1 MSQRQESQKQ
11 LNQQYSYNSG
21 TTFDGPSYI
30 SQSQV
35 NLDKVKL
42 FERISY
48 SIDQL
53 SDCVLDYLNA
63 NVQQASLQ
71 AYAKGYSKQDIN
83 QIKNLLHAT
92 VGNYVVETVKYDD
105 QFNKENQRSSSN
117 QSNHLFSNRFSQ
129 SNNEFDEACSTQM
142 PTSKHT
148 FTNRPL
154 SSINQ
159 NQFFTEYQPDEYVL
173 HQEIE
178 KLNDIINQMQQEKE
192 WMQNQIHEMQYEDI
206 ISLKQER
213 QTFEEMKAYLADYI
227 VNFKKSFL
235 CVQLNSQKASD
246 IVQSDLFNELYD
258 ILTTT
263 ENNWKNSQFSKKIS
277 FNYKDDTRLQ
287 NLTWKRRRNLLQDGV
302 EIAQLK
308 RRSNS
313 VDFTYNVPKVKNE
326 KLSDLNEKIIDQQQ
340 KLKEAECQ
348 KEIEFSIF
356 HTFLRQFTQ
365 NNFVESLENKICIEN
380 QRELIEKQQEIISQQ
395 EQLQQNQEQN
405 EIQINQNNQIE
416 IQNCNQQNHLFD
428 DNGDSPIFSH
438 LRGCQKQQ
446 NAKEQIQF
454 ESQNNQIDSNEEKFD
469 FKNDINFNNNFR
481 KSNEFNSVQRI
492 KCDSMLE
499 KDDKVVFTLQ
509 NEDEEQQ
516 SQQINNTLKN
526 NVRRQNKAI
535 SDLPLQ
541 IQSMKF
547 SGNSNEEVNNN
558 NSIQISNNI
567 INIPNNNMN
576 FTIGNDQSDFL
587 HNNIDPSFNQE
598 INNISCINKLEDE
611 PQQIIDF
618 LGTLEQKPTS
628 RFMCQSSFKKQ
639 AIRQSLNVNNYKQNQ
654 NDLKNYFNETGQ
666 QVCDQMNNEFIALD
680 QIQINNNQENLNQCF
695 QNYNNVHSQSDL
707 NEVNVRNPFKGGFKN
722 NQNKNKKAILMSFN
736 NKEDIMKN
744 CNQDQQE
751 DEQNEKSKIESFM
764 NENFDDVNNS
774 LNLEDIEQIEE
785 LCEQNLNQQNQVK
798 KVKNLKNIDLPKL
811 DLSTINCTDQ
821 IKNMRMTMGQ
831 QFMNN
836 QSLAALQ
843 ISSTKSQQNQFANP
857 QSLFNMISPIHSTQ
871 QLNNRQQSFASKKNP
886 QFLQQ
891 QQIIQDQQYNYQQ
904 ILGHSQ
910 QGNNKVNESILNQ
923 TTQNANNNTQLDLLK
938 GLNDTVLNQM
948 EKIEI
953 ERSNFYQNYQN
964 LLNEK
969 NDILQRE
976 ILLKNNIID
985 LQREIQ
991 ILSEENSRLKSEV
1004 SHEHEYIN
1012 KQMELINKENENIK
1026 TKKDRLRQAKD
1037 QLTFR
1042 KKQLEDKEKLVGQQQ
1057 LINMLQEKKII
1068 FQKQSLDQ
1076 QWSEQDKKKAE
1087 IEKAEKLINQEWE
1100 NVKKESKKIQEFISK
1115 QKIIKENNQKEIAK
1129 ELLSIQQQ
1137 KEEIAAQYRILNSRE
1152 SSLRDLENN
1161 LKEREKKKDKN
1172 MLEVKSKISNM
1183 LVNM

>member
-1 MSQRQESQKQ
+1 MSQRLENQKQ
-11 LNQQYSYNSG
+11 QNQQYSYNSG

-63 NVQQASLQ
+63 NVQQTNLQ
-71 AYAKGYSKQDIN
+71 AYAK
-83 QIKNLLHAT
+83 
-92 VGNYVVETVKYDD
+92 V
-105 QFNKENQRSSSN
+105 NKENQRSSSN

-129 SNNEFDEACSTQM
+129 SNNEFDEGCSTQM

-159 NQFFTEYQPDEYVL
+159 NPFFTEYQPDEYVL

-178 KLNDIINQMQQEKE
+178 KLNEIINQMQQEKE
-192 WMQNQIHEMQYEDI
+192 WMQNQIHDMQYEDI

-227 VNFKKSFL
+227 SNFKKNFL

-246 IVQSDLFNELYD
+246 IVQSDLFNEIYD

-287 NLTWKRRRNLLQDGV
+287 NLTWKRNKNLLQAGV
-302 EIAQLK
+302 GMVQLK

-313 VDFTYNVPKVKNE
+313 VDFSYKSPQIKNE

-365 NNFVESLENKICIEN
+365 NNFVENLENKICIEN
-380 QRELIEKQQEIISQQ
+380 QRELIEKQQEIINQV
-395 EQLQQNQEQN
+395 EQLHQNQEQN
-405 EIQINQNNQIE
+405 EIQINSNSQVE
-416 IQNCNQQNHLFD
+416 IQRQKCIQQNSQFD

-446 NAKEQIQF
+446 NANEQIQF
-454 ESQNNQIDSNEEKFD
+454 VAKKIQTENNEEKQD
-469 FKNDINFNNNFR
+469 FKNDLECNSNFR
-481 KSNEFNSVQRI
+481 KNKEFNSVQRI
-492 KCDSMLE
+492 QPDQILE
-499 KDDKVVFTLQ
+499 QDDKVILTLH
-509 NEDEEQQ
+509 NDEELQ
-516 SQQINNTLKN
+516 SEQINQTQQN
-526 NVRRQNKAI
+526 NVRRQNKVVN
-535 SDLPLQ
+535 DLPLQ

-547 SGNSNEEVNNN
+547 NGNTNEDVNNN
-558 NSIQISNNI
+558 NTIQINNNI
-567 INIPNNNMN
+567 INIPSNNMN

-639 AIRQSLNVNNYKQNQ
+639 AIRQSLNVNHYKSNQ
-654 NDLKNYFNETGQ
+654 NDFKNYYNESDQ
-666 QVCDQMNNEFIALD
+666 QVCEQMNNEFIALD
-680 QIQINNNQENLNQCF
+680 QIQISNNQEDFNQCY
-695 QNYNNVHSQSDL
+695 QNFNNAANRQNDQS
-707 NEVNVRNPFKGGFKN
+707 EVNARNSFKGFNK
-722 NQNKNKKAILMSFN
+722 NQNKSKKPILMSFN
-736 NKEDIMKN
+736 NKEDLIKN

-785 LCEQNLNQQNQVK
+785 LCEQNLDQQNQVK

-811 DLSTINCTDQ
+811 DLSTINCTEQ
-821 IKNMRMTMGQ
+821 IKNMRMTIGQ

-857 QSLFNMISPIHSTQ
+857 QSLFNMISPIHNTQ
-871 QLNNRQQSFASKKNP
+871 LLNNRQQSFAFKKNP
-886 QFLQQ
+886 QQQ
-891 QQIIQDQQYNYQQ
+891 QQQQYNQDQQYSYQQ
-904 ILGHSQ
+904 IYGISQ
-910 QGNNKVNESILNQ
+910 QGNNKMNESILNQ
-923 TTQNANNNTQLDLLK
+923 TTQNANNNTQIDLLK

-991 ILSEENSRLKSEV
+991 ILSEENSRLKSEI
-1004 SHEHEYIN
+1004 SHEHDYIN
-1012 KQMELINKENENIK
+1012 KQMELINRENENIK

-1042 KKQLEDKEKLVGQQQ
+1042 KKELEDKEKLVGQQQ

-1068 FQKQSLDQ
+1068 FQKQALDQ

-1087 IEKAEKLINQEWE
+1087 IEKSEKLVNQEWD

-1115 QKIIKENNQKEIAK
+1115 QKMIKENNQKEIAK
-1129 ELLSIQQQ
+1129 ELQSIQLQ
-1137 KEEIAAQYRILNSRE
+1137 KDEIAAQYRILNSRE

-1172 MLEVKSKISNM
+1172 ILEVRNKISNM

>member
-11 LNQQYSYNSG
+11 FNQQYSYNSG

-63 NVQQASLQ
+63 NVQQANLQ

-92 VGNYVVETVKYDD
+92 VGNYVVETVKFDD
-105 QFNKENQRSSSN
+105 QFNKENQRNSSN
-117 QSNHLFSNRFSQ
+117 QSNHIFSNRFSQ
-129 SNNEFDEACSTQM
+129 SNNEFDEGCSTQI

-148 FTNRPL
+148 FTSRPL

-159 NQFFTEYQPDEYVL
+159 NHFFTDYQPDEYVL

-227 VNFKKSFL
+227 FNFKKSFL

-263 ENNWKNSQFSKKIS
+263 ENNWKNSQFNKKVS

-287 NLTWKRRRNLLQDGV
+287 NLTWKRNQKLLQAGV
-302 EIAQLK
+302 EVAQLK

-313 VDFTYNVPKVKNE
+313 ADFSYQTPNIKNE

-340 KLKEAECQ
+340 KLKETECQ

-365 NNFVESLENKICIEN
+365 NNFVENLENKICIEN
-380 QRELIEKQQEIISQQ
+380 QRELIEKQQEIITQI
-395 EQLQQNQEQN
+395 EQLHQNQEQN
-405 EIQINQNNQIE
+405 EISINQNNQIE
-416 IQNCNQQNHLFD
+416 IQKQNCKEQNNVFD

-438 LRGCQKQQ
+438 LRGCWKQQ
-446 NAKEQIQF
+446 NVNAQIQF
-454 ESQNNQIDSNEEKFD
+454 DAQNDQIDCNQERQD
-469 FKNDINFNNNFR
+469 FKNDFNCNSNFR
-481 KSNEFNSVQRI
+481 KSNEFNSVQI
-492 KCDSMLE
+492 IHGDQMLE
-499 KDDKVVFTLQ
+499 QDHKVVFTLH
-509 NEDEEQQ
+509 NEEEQQ
-516 SQQINNTLKN
+516 SEQLNITSQN
-526 NVRRQNKAI
+526 NVRRQNRVKN
-535 SDLPLQ
+535 DLPLQ

-558 NSIQISNNI
+558 NTIQISNNI
-567 INIPNNNMN
+567 INIPSNNMN

-654 NDLKNYFNETGQ
+654 NDLKNYFNESGQ
-666 QVCDQMNNEFIALD
+666 QVCDQMKNEFIALD
-680 QIQINNNQENLNQCF
+680 QIQIGNNQENLNQCF
-695 QNYNNVHSQSDL
+695 QNFNNQNAQNDL
-707 NEVNVRNPFKGGFKN
+707 NELNARNAFKGFKN
-722 NQNKNKKAILMSFN
+722 NQKKSKKAILMSFN
-736 NKEDIMKN
+736 NKEDIVKN
-744 CNQDQQE
+744 CNENQQE

-785 LCEQNLNQQNQVK
+785 LCEQNLNQPNQVK

-811 DLSTINCTDQ
+811 DLSTINCTEQ
-821 IKNMRMTMGQ
+821 IKNMRMTIGQ

-871 QLNNRQQSFASKKNP
+871 QLNNRQQSFVSKKNP

-891 QQIIQDQQYNYQQ
+891 QQMIQDQQYNYQQ
-904 ILGHSQ
+904 MFGNSQ
-910 QGNNKVNESILNQ
+910 QVNNKMNESILNQ

-976 ILLKNNIID
+976 ILLKNNIIG

-1004 SHEHEYIN
+1004 SHEHDYIN
-1012 KQMELINKENENIK
+1012 NQMELINKENENIK
-1026 TKKDRLRQAKD
+1026 TKKDRLRQVKD

-1068 FQKQSLDQ
+1068 FQKQTLDQ
-1076 QWSEQDKKKAE
+1076 QWSESDKKKAE

-1115 QKIIKENNQKEIAK
+1115 QKMIKENNQKEIAK
-1129 ELLSIQQQ
+1129 ELQSIQLQ
-1137 KEEIAAQYRILNSRE
+1137 KDEIAAQYRILNSRE

-1172 MLEVKSKISNM
+1172 ILEVRNKISNM